1 MAEQLSGLLPMFFF
15 PTHALLMGFGFSI
28 LLGLV
33 TGIIPALTAM
43 RLNVADALRRM

>member
-1 MAEQLSGLLPMFFF
+1 LLI
-15 PTHALLMGFGFSI
+15 GFGLSI